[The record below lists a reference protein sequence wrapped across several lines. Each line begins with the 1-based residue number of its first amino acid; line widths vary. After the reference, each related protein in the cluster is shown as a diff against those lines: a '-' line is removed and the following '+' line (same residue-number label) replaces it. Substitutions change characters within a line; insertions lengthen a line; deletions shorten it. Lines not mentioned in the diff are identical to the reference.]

1 MNAVKQ
7 TSVLLVDDNEQNSYL
22 LQVLLE
28 GHGYAVATAHD
39 GEDALRQARK
49 KKPGLVISDIL
60 MPVMDGFVLCREWHA
75 DDALSG
81 TPFIFYTATYTD
93 IKDERFAMS
102 LGAVRFVIKPQEP
115 DALLKIIENVLAER
129 EAGDLQESNLPDEP
143 EPVIM
148 REYSEILVHKLEEKM
163 VQLEET
169 HVLLEEKIEE
179 LELTSHALRESDS
192 RFRDFASIAADWFF
206 ETDSN
211 FHISY
216 ISQKYGEITGLNPDR
231 LVEKHVLNLFN
242 ASEENLLADHLLKN
256 LQANL
261 AIHDFEHSLRLDDE
275 RELLFRYSGMPHE
288 DEDGVFCGYRFVA
301 HDITESKSL
310 SRQLTYQ
317 ATHDSLT
324 GLINRWEFDRRLK
337 QLLSGTEDND
347 RILCYL
353 DIDRFKIVNDTCG
366 HIAGDSLLKQLA
378 EVLRNNVRESDTLAR
393 IGGDEFAVIMD
404 HCQLAHAERVAE
416 SIRLAIENFQFRFE
430 GQNFNIS
437 ASIGL
442 VEIGLFTNRS
452 SEALSAADGA
462 SYAAKEKGGNR
473 VHIYRLDDR
482 EILRWQQDMRWT
494 GIINSALND
503 GRFVLY
509 AQEII
514 PVSEQLKD
522 VKRYEILIRM
532 IDEQGK
538 LVLPDEFLPSAE
550 KYSLMPKID
559 RWVLETTFNWILQQ
573 KQAHAQMP
581 MLSINLSGSTLGDE
595 DLLQLLLKRFA
606 DDIDPTMICFE
617 ITETL
622 AVSSYLR
629 ANGFIGQ
636 LRDIGCH
643 FSIDDFGS
651 GVCSYA
657 YLKQLD
663 FDYIKI
669 DGFFVRSAP
678 DNPVD
683 QAVVK
688 SINDIGHLMGKKTVA
703 EYVENNAIRQELV
716 SIGVDF
722 AQGFG
727 IHTPVPLSDIG
738 VQVSTDETQS
748 NG

>member
-7 TSVLLVDDNEQNSYL
+7 TLILLVDDNDQNSYL

-28 GHGYAVATAHD
+28 GHGFVVETAHN
-39 GEDALRQARK
+39 GEDALKKARK
-49 KKPGLVISDIL
+49 KKPDLVVSDIL

-75 DDALSG
+75 NADLSVI
-81 TPFIFYTATYTD
+81 PFIFYTATYTD
-93 IKDERFAMS
+93 IKDERFAMI
-102 LGAVRFVIKPQEP
+102 LGAVRFIVKPQEP
-115 DALLKIIENVLAER
+115 DTFIKIIDNVLAEY
-129 EAGDLQESNLPDEP
+129 EAGELPESSIQDEP

-179 LELTSHALRESDS
+179 LERTSHALRESDS

-211 FHISY
+211 FHITY
-216 ISQKYGEITGLNPDR
+216 ISQKYGEITGLNPDS
-231 LVEKHVLNLFN
+231 LIEQHVLNLFN
-242 ASEENLLADHLLKN
+242 ATEDNLLTDHLLKN

-261 AIHDFEHSLRLDDE
+261 AIHDFEYSLRLDDN
-275 RELLFRYSGMPHE
+275 RELLFRYNGMPHE

-301 HDITESKSL
+301 HDITESNSL
-310 SRQLTYQ
+310 SNQLTYQ
-317 ATHDSLT
+317 ATHDALT

-337 QLLSGTEDND
+337 HLLSGTEKND
-347 RILCYL
+347 QVLCYL

-366 HIAGDSLLKQLA
+366 HIAGDNLLKQLS

-393 IGGDEFAVIMD
+393 IGGDEFAVIME
-404 HCQLAHAERVAE
+404 HCPLTHAQRVAE
-416 SIRLAIENFQFRFE
+416 NIRLAIENFQFRYE
-430 GQNFNIS
+430 DHSFNVS

-442 VEIGLFTNRS
+442 VEIGMFTNRF

-473 VHIYRLDDR
+473 VHVYRLDDR
-482 EILRWQQDMRWT
+482 EILRWKQDMRWT
-494 GIINSALND
+494 SIINNALND

-514 PVSEQLKD
+514 PVSEQSEEI
-522 VKRYEILIRM
+522 KRYEILIRM
-532 IDEQGK
+532 IDEQGE

-559 RWVLETTFNWILQQ
+559 RWVLETAFDWILQQ
-573 KQAHAQMP
+573 KQAHAQIP

-595 DLLQLLLKRFA
+595 DLLQFLVKRFA
-606 DDIDPTMICFE
+606 DDIDPSMICFE

-622 AVSSYLR
+622 AVSSFLL

-669 DGFFVRSAP
+669 DGFFVRSVP
-678 DNPVD
+678 DNPID
-683 QAVVK
+683 QAVVR

-703 EYVENNAIRQELV
+703 EYVENSSIREELA

-727 IHTPVPLSDIG
+727 IHSPVPLSDIVLQTMADKTEKIG
-738 VQVSTDETQS
+738 
-748 NG
+748 